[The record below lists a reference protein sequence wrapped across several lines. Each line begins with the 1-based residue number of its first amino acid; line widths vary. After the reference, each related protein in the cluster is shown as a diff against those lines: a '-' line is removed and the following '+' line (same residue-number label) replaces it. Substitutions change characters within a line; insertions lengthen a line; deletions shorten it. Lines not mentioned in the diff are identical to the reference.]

1 MAGPRPET
9 SGSPAPSPA
18 AEPDIAAVLEA
29 LTDEARLML
38 RRDVELAK
46 AEIRGTTRHAGGAG
60 AGFGA
65 AALLGYLAVALLAVA
80 AALGLS
86 AVMPVGLAFLVVGL
100 VVAAAAGV
108 AYAVGR
114 RNLAALTP
122 VPHQTI
128 ETIKQDISW
137 LRAQMS

>member
-1 MAGPRPET
+1 MAGPTTQPT
-9 SGSPAPSPA
+9 APSDPA
-18 AEPDIAAVLEA
+18 VAEPDVAALLEA

-65 AALLGYLAVALLAVA
+65 AALLGYLAVALLSVA

-86 AVMPVGLAFLVVGL
+86 ALMPAGFAFLVVSL
-100 VVAAAAGV
+100 VVAAVAAV
-108 AYAVGR
+108 AYVVGR
-114 RNLAALTP
+114 RNLAALSP

-128 ETIKQDISW
+128 ETIKEDISW